1 MRIEDITTQV
11 RPRTAW
17 ESIDLGL
24 RMVQTWSK
32 PIILSWLMIVLPI
45 CSIIY
50 ILLYQHPVLSIF
62 IMWWLK
68 PVFDRIPLYIVS
80 HSVFGDIPTLTE
92 IRKALPGLLK
102 PHLIKS
108 LIWYR
113 LDPVRSFNLPV
124 WQLEGLKSTQRAQ
137 RARVLQKGV
146 YGTALALSYFSLF
159 LQFIIWSACYALLAL
174 LLPTTVSINEI
185 SLFSFNNESMLPGL
199 VLNIFAF
206 ISLSIIEP
214 FYVAGG
220 FALYLNRRTHL
231 EAWDIELKFRSLAKR
246 MSSVRTTGSKVASIF
261 FMIFVVSASYLTL
274 VPESQA
280 KTANVKYLE
289 MPNKQAKEI
298 VQKVIDLDEFN
309 KKTKTDSWQLKEQ
322 YKDFFKFKNN
332 EKKDNNIAG
341 MYFLGMLVSELLGTI
356 LYFVLGAVV
365 IVIVFFL
372 GFMLF
377 KYLPHNLLP
386 SFAKKTKADTIKN
399 IFGLDLDPETLP
411 DDIGATAWALW
422 QNEKYT
428 ASLSLLY
435 RGSLSKLV
443 NRDGVKLPASATEED
458 CIKIL
463 KQSHIKQNKILIQ
476 YFESLTLIWQR
487 AAYAHRL
494 PEISDAKNLCETWS
508 RVFHAEQQHDE

>member
-1 MRIEDITTQV
+1 MKIEDITTEV

-24 RMVQTWSK
+24 RMLQTWSK

-45 CSIIY
+45 CSVIY

-68 PVFDRIPLYIVS
+68 PVFDRIPLYIIS
-80 HSVFGDIPTLTE
+80 HSVFGDIPTLKE
-92 IRKALPGLLK
+92 IRKALPSIIK
-102 PHLIKS
+102 PHLIK
-108 LIWYR
+108 LLTWYR

-124 WQLEGLKSTQRAQ
+124 WQLEGLKSNERAQ
-137 RARVLQKGV
+137 RARVLQKNV
-146 YGTALALSYFSLF
+146 YGTAMALTYFSLL
-159 LQFIIWSACYALLAL
+159 LQFIIWGACYALLAL
-174 LLPTTVSINEI
+174 LLPTNVSINEI
-185 SLFSFNNESMLPGL
+185 SLSTFNNESILPGL
-199 VLNIFAF
+199 VLNIFVF

-246 MSSVRTTGSKVASIF
+246 MSSIRQPASKI
-261 FMIFVVSASYLTL
+261 VSTIIVIIAVTSSQFAL
-274 VPESQA
+274 VSDVQA
-280 KTANVKYLE
+280 KTADVHYLE

-298 VQKVIDLDEFN
+298 VAKVVELDEF
-309 KKTKTDSWQLKEQ
+309 KKKIKVDSWKLKKE
-322 YKDFFKFKNN
+322 YKDLFNFKDVDTKNN
-332 EKKDNNIAG
+332 EAAG
-341 MYFLGMLVSELLGTI
+341 IFIFGILLSELLGNI
-356 LYFVLGAVV
+356 LYFILAVGV
-365 IVIVFFL
+365 TLIVIFL
-372 GFMLF
+372 GFMVF
-377 KYLPHNLLP
+377 KFLPHHLLP
-386 SFAKKTKADTIKN
+386 SFLRKSKKNNIKN

-422 QNEKYT
+422 QSGKFT
-428 ASLSLLY
+428 ATLSLLY

-443 NRDGVKLPASATEED
+443 NCDGVKLPHSATEGD

-463 KQSHIKQNKILIQ
+463 KHSHIKENKALIV
-476 YFESLTLIWQR
+476 YFESLTLMWQS

-494 PEISDAKNLCETWS
+494 PDQSDVKNLCETWAT
-508 RVFHAEQQHDE
+508 VFHTEQQHNE